1 MRLSDHWLREWVN
14 PALEPEQL
22 GHELT
27 MAGLELD
34 SLEPAAPPFS
44 GVVVAEVLS
53 VEPHPDADKLRV
65 CQVNDGSEEPVQVV
79 CGAPNVRAGMKAP
92 FARVGAVLPG
102 GLKIR
107 KAKLRGVPS
116 FGMLC
121 SAKELGLSEAAE
133 GLMELPADAPTGED
147 LRTWLDLDDV
157 VYEIDLT
164 PNRADC
170 LSVAGIA
177 RETALLTSAPLTPPE
192 IDEVPAVESHVFP
205 VEIEDA
211 QACPRYVGR
220 VITGIDAGAE
230 TPLWMQE
237 RLRRSGIRS
246 IHPVVDITNYVMIEL
261 GQPMHA
267 FDLDQLDGAIHVRQG
282 RAGERLTLLD
292 GQEVAL
298 QEGTLVIADDERPLA
313 LAGIMGGA
321 DSGVSGKTRDI
332 FLESAFFRP
341 EAIAGRARQYGLH
354 TDSSHRFERGV
365 DPELQAWAIERATRL
380 ILAICGGSPGP
391 VTDEQAGEMGARP
404 VIELRKHSIPRI
416 LGVEIDEATV
426 QGILE
431 RLGCQVEQIE
441 GGWRVVPP
449 SWRFDLAIEVDL
461 IEEVARVHG
470 YHRIPG
476 TSQSWRPR
484 IRPIPEAELPLS
496 RLRQLLVD
504 EGLHEAITFSFVD
517 REIERRLA
525 PKREPIALANPIS
538 SDLAVMRTTLWSGL
552 LPALRHNL
560 NRQQSRVR
568 LFETGLVFLP
578 EPGDEILQLPRLAGV
593 LSGAAWPEG
602 WNHEPRDVDF
612 FDLKGLVERLLGLG
626 GLLDSIRFEPLT
638 DDPALHP
645 GQAARILKGKR
656 AIGRLGTLHPELE
669 SALDLSQKALL
680 FELDLAEVRC
690 QMVPKFSEMSKFPAI
705 RRDLAVVVD
714 ADVPAMALLDS
725 IRELAIPQ
733 VRECHIFDV
742 YSGEGVASGRKSIA
756 LGLILQ
762 DLSRTLSDEEVD
774 SMMTQIVSRL
784 EQEYKAALRN

>member
-1 MRLSDHWLREWVN
+1 MRLSDHWLREWVD
-14 PALEPEQL
+14 PDLSPEEL

-79 CGAPNVRAGMKAP
+79 CGAPNVRVGMKAP
-92 FARVGAVLPG
+92 FARVGAELPG

-107 KAKLRGVPS
+107 KARLRGVAS

-121 SAKELGLSEAAE
+121 SARELGLADSAE
-133 GLMELPADAPTGED
+133 GLMDLPADAPVGED
-147 LRTWLDLDDV
+147 LRVWLDLDDS

-177 RETALLTSAPLTPPE
+177 RETALLTRAELTPPA
-192 IDEVPAVESHVFP
+192 IDPVPAVESHAFP

-211 QACPRYVGR
+211 SACPRYAGR
-220 VITGIDAGAE
+220 MITGIDNRAE

-246 IHPVVDITNYVMIEL
+246 IHPVVDVTNYVMLEL

-267 FDLDQLDGAIHVRQG
+267 FDVDRLDGAIHVRQA
-282 RAGERLTLLD
+282 RPGERLTLLD
-292 GQEVAL
+292 GQEIEL
-298 QEGTLVIADDERPLA
+298 REGTLLIADDTRPLA

-321 DSGVSGKTRDI
+321 DSGVTRETRDV

-365 DPELQAWAIERATRL
+365 DPELQVRAIERATQL
-380 ILAICGGSPGP
+380 IVGICGGSPGP
-391 VTDEQAGEMGARP
+391 VTDEQAGEPPARP
-404 VIELRKHSIPRI
+404 LIELRRRTLPRI
-416 LGVEIDEATV
+416 LGVEIDDETV
-426 QGILE
+426 TGILQ
-431 RLGCQVEQIE
+431 RLGCEVEETAE
-441 GGWRVVPP
+441 GWQVVPP

-461 IEEVARVHG
+461 VEEVARVHG

-476 TSQSWRPR
+476 SSQSWRPR
-484 IRPIPEAELPLS
+484 IRPIPEAELPLA
-496 RLRQLLVD
+496 RLRNLLVD

-517 REIERRLA
+517 REVERLLA
-525 PKREPIALANPIS
+525 PGREPIALANPIS

-560 NRQQSRVR
+560 NRQQPRVR

-578 EPGDEILQLPRLAGV
+578 EAGDAILQLPRLAGV
-593 LSGAAWPEG
+593 ISGTAWPEG
-602 WNHEPRDVDF
+602 WNRETREADF

-626 GLLDSIRFEPLT
+626 GLLDAVRFEPLT
-638 DDPALHP
+638 DDSALHP
-645 GQAARILKGKR
+645 GQAARVMKGER
-656 AIGRLGTLHPELE
+656 QIGRLGTLHPELE
-669 SALDLSQKALL
+669 AALDLSRRAFL
-680 FELDLAEVRC
+680 FELDLAEIRC
-690 QMVPKFSEMSKFPAI
+690 QMVPKFSELSKYPAI

-714 ADVPAMALLDS
+714 DAVPAAALLDS
-725 IRELAIPQ
+725 IRSLGLPQ

-762 DLSRTLSDEEVD
+762 DLSRTLSDDEVD
-774 SMMTQIVSRL
+774 AMMAQIIRHL
-784 EQEYKAALRN
+784 EQEHQAALRN